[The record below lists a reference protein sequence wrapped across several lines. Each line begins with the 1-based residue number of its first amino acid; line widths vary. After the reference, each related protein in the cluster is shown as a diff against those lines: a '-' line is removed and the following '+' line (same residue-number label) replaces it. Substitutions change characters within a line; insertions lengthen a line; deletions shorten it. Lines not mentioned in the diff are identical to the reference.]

1 MPTATATAVPTH
13 TFTPSP
19 TFTPLVSPTPMVALD
34 QARPIQLSSGV
45 GGWNLVLNIPNLTQA
60 YDVIAAGIDFNCTF
74 DVLYADRLF
83 CYGLARPPLNQ
94 SITLAFL
101 DQTTRQVVYQSK
113 TVFAS
118 AALPTPVPQ
127 GFNQYDCPERGQ
139 NVTCETECRVAPDGI
154 PCLVSTCFDA
164 CGPYYSVDS
173 CPGGVSSWN
182 MCSDAQ
188 LADMK
193 ARYNIP

>member
-1 MPTATATAVPTH
+1 
-13 TFTPSP
+13 
-19 TFTPLVSPTPMVALD
+19 
-34 QARPIQLSSGV
+34 
-45 GGWNLVLNIPNLTQA
+45 LNIPNLTQA
-60 YDVIAAGIDFNCTF
+60 YDVIAAGIDFNCSF
-74 DVLYADRLF
+74 DALYSDRLF
-83 CYGLARPPLNQ
+83 CYGLARPPLDQ

-101 DQTTRQVVYQSK
+101 DQATRQVVYQSK

-127 GFNQYDCPERGQ
+127 GFNQYDCPERGT
-139 NVTCETECRVAPDGI
+139 NVTCETECRVAPDGS

-188 LADMK
+188 LADLK